1 MTAIRPIDRL
11 DTHEV
16 FNQPPPFEKVNL
28 FSGDRALVDAV
39 TQAGAGSHAERL
51 TALGQRCGSAE
62 VIEWGVEANR
72 QTPVLDSFDRYGHR
86 IDEVRFHP
94 AYHELMRL
102 GLDNGFAASAWDG
115 SARGHTLHAAILF
128 LTRSEEHTSELQ
140 SLMRNSYAVFGLK
153 KKKKRNYI

>member
-16 FNQPPPFEKVNL
+16 FNQPPPFENVNL

-72 QTPVLDSFDRYGHR
+72 QTPVLDSFARYGHR
-86 IDEVRFHP
+86 IDEVRLHTT
-94 AYHELMRL
+94 YQ
-102 GLDNGFAASAWDG
+102 
-115 SARGHTLHAAILF
+115 AR
-128 LTRSEEHTSELQ
+128 EHVVSGTSE
-140 SLMRNSYAVFGLK
+140 SGRVKHVGRRLM
-153 KKKKRNYI
+153 